1 MSDRTLHCYDY
12 VNQPY
17 PRVRDA
23 LLADPYAVL
32 QRATAAATTHAATLH
47 VRFGGID
54 IGTDVAIQI
63 ANIEHDDAYGRPAT
77 KLTLAWQAAHNPRMF
92 PAMHATLVIFGLS
105 ATETQ
110 LEFQGTYQPPLGKL
124 GEVVDAAA
132 GHRFAEASMT
142 RFIQEVAGWLR
153 EELAGARAVPAVDTK
168 PAPEVLAVPGLFP
181 SEPVTQ
187 PGASVDQEC

>member
-32 QRATAAATTHAATLH
+32 QRATAAATSHAATLH

-54 IGTDVAIQI
+54 LGTDVAIQI
-63 ANIEHDDAYGRPAT
+63 VKIEYEDAYGRPAT

-92 PAMHATLVIFGLS
+92 PSMTATLMIFGLS
-105 ATETQ
+105 AGETQ
-110 LEFQGTYQPPLGKL
+110 LEFQGTYQPPLGKF
-124 GEVVDAAA
+124 GEVLDAAA

-142 RFIQEVAGWLR
+142 RFIQEVAGRLR
-153 EELAGARAVPAVDTK
+153 EELAGSSAG
-168 PAPEVLAVPGLFP
+168 LAVEAKLGREAIAAPGLFP
-181 SEPVTQ
+181 SEPMTQ
-187 PGASVDQEC
+187 PGTPVDQEC